1 MSEIS
6 VRRALGRGG
15 LVASLA
21 LGCGTSGEP
30 PENAVARGRA
40 LFESGDLGDSGLNFY
55 ECSTCHEAEAGE
67 SGRILPGAAL
77 AGVTE
82 RPWFWGGQENDLL
95 RALEACRTYFMYASE
110 PLAPESGEGRALYAY
125 LASLAPGNPE
135 PVPFSVV
142 QPIGP
147 LPRGDAERGAA
158 LFASACANCHG
169 TLNAGAGALS
179 RRIPPLPAATL
190 EDHAGYEPGEL
201 RLVFIEKVRHGGF
214 LGYGGAMAPF
224 SSEVLGDPELS
235 DILEALGVLG
245 E

>member
-1 MSEIS
+1 MRETS
-6 VRRALGRGG
+6 VRRALGLCG
-15 LVASLA
+15 LAASLA
-21 LGCGTSGEP
+21 LACGDSAEQAQS
-30 PENAVARGRA
+30 AVARGRA
-40 LFESGDLGDSGLNFY
+40 LFESGELGDAGLNLY
-55 ECSTCHEAEAGE
+55 KCSTCHEAEPGE

-110 PLAPESGEGRALYAY
+110 PLAPESAEGRALYAY
-125 LASLAPGNPE
+125 LASLGPGNPE
-135 PVPFSVV
+135 PVPFSIVL
-142 QPIGP
+142 PIGP
-147 LPRGDAERGAA
+147 LPRGDAQRGAV

-169 TLNAGAGALS
+169 TPTAGAGALS
-179 RRIPPLPAATL
+179 RRIPTLPDATL
-190 EDHAGYEPGEL
+190 EDHADYEPGEL